1 MHRYI
6 KPVLSTTPG
15 PQTGDH
21 PGKSYENAAVPT
33 IGDLTFDLCRI
44 ICLVR
49 FINATTRSAVM
60 TPKAEEK
67 TPYCFDFYDWIYAYQ
82 KFKDDGST
90 GMGLY
95 ASVYD
100 EWTKF
105 FDLFPDLFGSFL
117 VRSSYSGTCTVSS
130 CSHSQSSVGNVFP
143 YFELYDSKTGNRNME
158 TFVQSAIS
166 STVTDIDCDKCGTK
180 GNGNVNAS
188 YLHQLSKNIAFRLPP
203 NTTILPQH
211 DGEKQT
217 AYEERLEA
225 SNDSMAMDKIPTFL
239 VFGDNFLHLQSVIE
253 YIPGHY
259 TAKLMTKSNSRLHVL
274 CNDKST
280 KAVKLS
286 NTSEDSTT
294 SPTFIHDS
302 HAEMAIYECLTHE
315 KFSELL
321 SVAFNSAESFPSTPP
336 ATTKR
341 NASSAISVSAT
352 SKGENKKQKTIKE
365 PTATEVLGIFFGV
378 HARQYPIVA
387 KIIFNKAIQS
397 MISFI
402 MSKPGSNS
410 STPRSIEFCN
420 TSNQGYRISLE
431 GIDKSKTGVITMSFL
446 LFVKT
451 NYREK
456 PTLENP
462 GKYLD
467 FSFYCS
473 SNLEWD
479 WNMGITRDDVIRKYG
494 GSSNTHYDS
503 IEKDPNLKT
512 LTDEGIL
519 HTFDLVLSVLS
530 GTIVFHNYFDSSL
543 KLLFFG

>member
-1 MHRYI
+1 MRRYI

-143 YFELYDSKTGNRNME
+143 YFELHDAGTGNRNIE

-166 STVTDIDCDKCGTK
+166 STVTGVNCKECGTK
-180 GNGNVNAS
+180 NVNGS
-188 YLHQLSKNIAFRLPP
+188 YSYQLSKYIAFRLPLNATELPREKDEP
-203 NTTILPQH
+203 NSS
-211 DGEKQT
+211 
-217 AYEERLEA
+217 YEERLEA
-225 SNDSMAMDKIPTFL
+225 SKDSRMVMDKIPTFL

-259 TAKLMTKSNSRLHVL
+259 TAKLLTKSNSRLHVL

-294 SPTFIHDS
+294 SPTFIHNS

-321 SVAFNSAESFPSTPP
+321 SVAFNSAESFPSTP
-336 ATTKR
+336 ATMKR
-341 NASSAISVSAT
+341 DASSAISVSI
-352 SKGENKKQKTIKE
+352 SKDANKKQKTTKEPKE
-365 PTATEVLGIFFGV
+365 PTATELMGIFSGI
-378 HARQYPIVA
+378 HARQYPIVE
-387 KIIFNKAIQS
+387 KIIVNEAIIQS
-397 MISFI
+397 MILYI
-402 MSKPGSNS
+402 MSKPGSNRS
-410 STPRSIEFCN
+410 KPRQTIEFCN
-420 TSNQGYRISLE
+420 AQTKQGYRISLE
-431 GIDKSKTGVITMSFL
+431 GIEESPQGGVITISFL

-451 NYREK
+451 NFREK

-462 GKYLD
+462 GKHLD
-467 FSFYCS
+467 FSFYCNS
-473 SNLEWD
+473 SLEWD
-479 WNMGITRDDVIRKYG
+479 WNMGITKDDFSKKYG
-494 GSSNTHYDS
+494 GY
-503 IEKDPNLKT
+503 
-512 LTDEGIL
+512 
-519 HTFDLVLSVLS
+519 
-530 GTIVFHNYFDSSL
+530 
-543 KLLFFG
+543 